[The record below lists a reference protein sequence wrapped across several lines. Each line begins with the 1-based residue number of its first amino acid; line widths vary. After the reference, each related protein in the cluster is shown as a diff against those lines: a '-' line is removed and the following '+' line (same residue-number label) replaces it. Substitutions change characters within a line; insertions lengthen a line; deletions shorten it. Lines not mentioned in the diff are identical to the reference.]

1 MDEELL
7 RHYKSLVA
15 FLGKVLGSQYE
26 VVLHVVTSEEEAY
39 IGAIANGEVSGRSLN
54 SGLTDLARN
63 MIKDKK
69 YKDYDYLFN
78 YVGKMSNGK
87 EFSSS
92 TYFIKDSEG
101 ELLGLLCFNFDTTKH
116 KLVAQ
121 EILQLANIRL
131 PISKMISDSQN
142 DEYIEHF
149 PGSIQDIIY
158 DVVDFDLFQSD
169 LQLTKEKKI
178 SIIKELND
186 RNVFQMKGAVQEVSS
201 ALKISEASIYRYL
214 QLIQR
219 S

>member
-78 YVGKMSNGK
+78 YVGKMANGK

-101 ELLGLLCFNFDTTKH
+101 ELLGLLCFNFDTSKH

-131 PISKMISDSQN
+131 PISKMVSDSQN

>member
-1 MDEELL
+1 MDEELF

-101 ELLGLLCFNFDTTKH
+101 ELLGLLCFNFDTSKH

-131 PISKMISDSQN
+131 PISKMVSDSQN

-178 SIIKELND
+178 SIIKELTD

>member
-39 IGAIANGEVSGRSLN
+39 IGAIANGEVSGRSLH

-69 YKDYDYLFN
+69 YKDCDYLFN

-101 ELLGLLCFNFDTTKH
+101 ELLGLLCFNFDTSKH

-131 PISKMISDSQN
+131 PISKMVSDTQN

-186 RNVFQMKGAVQEVSS
+186 RNVFHMKGAVQEVSS

>member
-7 RHYKSLVA
+7 RHYKSLVE

-26 VVLHVVTSEEEAY
+26 VVLHVLTSEEEAY
-39 IGAIANGEVSGRSLN
+39 IGAIANSEISGRTLN
-54 SGLTDLARN
+54 SGLTDLARK

-69 YKDYDYLFN
+69 YKNCDYLFN
-78 YVGKMSNGK
+78 YVGKMANGK
-87 EFSSS
+87 EISSS
-92 TYFIKDSEG
+92 TYFIKNSKG
-101 ELLGLLCFNFDTTKH
+101 ELLGLLCFNFDTTRH

-121 EILQLANIRL
+121 EILQLANIKL
-131 PISKMISDSQN
+131 PISKMVSDTQN
-142 DEYIEHF
+142 NELVEHF
-149 PGSIQDIIY
+149 PDNIQDIIY
-158 DVVDFDLFQSD
+158 SVVDFDIFQPD

-201 ALKISEASIYRYL
+201 TLKISEASIYRYL

>member
-7 RHYKSLVA
+7 SHYKSLVA

-78 YVGKMSNGK
+78 YIGKMANGK

-101 ELLGLLCFNFDTTKH
+101 ELLGLLCFNFDTSKH

-131 PISKMISDSQN
+131 PISKMVSDTQN
-142 DEYIEHF
+142 DEYVEHF

-169 LQLTKEKKI
+169 LLLTKEKKI

-201 ALKISEASIYRYL
+201 TLKISEASIYRYL